1 MFHRH
6 LKIMCILLIRFCWLL
21 VLLSSCVSL
30 LIYFRE
36 KDIQVS
42 SIIAI
47 INAFVCFSFQ
57 VYQFLLPITAPLL
70 FAMYTFR
77 FAMSS
82 CWIDIM

>member
-1 MFHRH
+1 MVAGVIEF
-6 LKIMCILLIRFCWLL
+6 LCIIADLLC
-21 VLLSSCVSL
+21 SCS
-30 LIYFRE
+30 INFRE

-57 VYQFLLPITAPLL
+57 VYQFLLPITAALL
-70 FAMYTFR
+70 FDMYTFR